1 MRKAYVLAAFLVL
14 LGASLLP
21 AAAYP
26 IHLFP
31 QPFVKDGTI
40 DYDFDGMPDV
50 AIILGSKAAPEDVL
64 GATLIAA
71 KMGSHLYFTNA
82 LWVDAKHAA
91 ENGITLYHGSFS
103 AQAYGQRY
111 QALDLV
117 GSWEADHYFKG
128 FLWSWNWGA
137 GEPYP
142 FRMMYPLFDDYVF
155 VPAGVKSAKN
165 PTQITYSIGRKFSPA
180 ALKEWVVFAT
190 STGATYYPPAY
201 NDYEKEAD
209 WSQQLVLDCPG
220 TFTFM
225 ADAFDSRLDYEQDY
239 VGTITYTWAHAGFYF
254 IHPLN
259 PIDIEKGTKVDLP
272 WLGYTL
278 VAKEV
283 EVDEAGTY
291 SVGFVAYKL
300 GTTTPVDYFN
310 IETIPN
316 RPIPRD
322 DVPTSFNFYLYSIAH
337 RDLYI
342 LADINGDGVVSGN
355 ERLTTYFGITV
366 RDVDARLD
374 IVTMDF
380 YSL

>member
-1 MRKAYVLAAFLVL
+1 MRKAYMMAALLVL

-71 KMGSHLYFTNA
+71 KIGSHLYYTNA
-82 LWVDAKHAA
+82 LYVDEKDAA
-91 ENGITLYHGSFS
+91 NHGITLYHGSFS

-128 FLWSWNWGA
+128 FLWSWNWDTTTA
-137 GEPYP
+137 DP
-142 FRMMYPLFDDYVF
+142 FKKIYPLYDDYVF
-155 VPAGVKSAKN
+155 VPASVKSKKN
-165 PTQITYSIGRKFSPA
+165 PTQIRYSVGRKFSTG

-190 STGATYYPPAY
+190 STGSTYYPPAY
-201 NDYEKEAD
+201 NDYEKNAY
-209 WSQQLVLDCPG
+209 WSKRLYLDCPG
-220 TFTFM
+220 TFTFG
-225 ADAFDSRLDYEQDY
+225 ADAFDSVKNFAADY

-259 PIDIEKGTKVDLP
+259 PIDIAIGTKVDLP

-278 VAKEV
+278 EAKEV
-283 EVDEAGTY
+283 EA
-291 SVGFVAYKL
+291 
-300 GTTTPVDYFN
+300 N
-310 IETIPN
+310 N
-316 RPIPRD
+316 
-322 DVPTSFNFYLYSIAH
+322 
-337 RDLYI
+337 
-342 LADINGDGVVSGN
+342 
-355 ERLTTYFGITV
+355 
-366 RDVDARLD
+366 
-374 IVTMDF
+374 
-380 YSL
+380 